1 MCGIVGFTGKYANRR
16 AIVKKMQDRII
27 HRGPD
32 GQNSYVEEG
41 VALGHVR
48 LSIIDIQ
55 GGIQPMQNED
65 GRLTVVFNGEIYNYR
80 ELQMELIAM
89 GHHFRSCSDTEV
101 LLHGYEA
108 WGTKLMEHLRGMF
121 AFVIWDRK
129 QRKLFG
135 ARDFFGIKPLY
146 YTLMGGELMFAS
158 EIKAFLDHP
167 YFKKELNEERLA
179 DYMTFG
185 CVPGT
190 ETMFKNVFK
199 LAPGHYFEFENG
211 VMTITQY
218 YQAAFHPDREKS
230 FEQFR
235 DELEAVIG
243 ESIRAHEVADVEVGC
258 FLSSGVDSSYVASQL
273 ARHKQINTYSVG
285 FADARYDESADA
297 AKLAEELHVANCRAI
312 IDADDYFESLP
323 KAQYYLDEPLGN
335 PSANSLWHLCQLA
348 GEDLKVVL
356 SGEGADEMF
365 GGYCVYQEPLALEK
379 YQKLPLSFRR
389 KLGNVAKGM
398 PDFKGRNFLIRGS
411 QTVEER
417 YIGNSNVYK
426 MGERERY
433 LKKHYESRTPQY
445 YTQPYYEKAINYD
458 NITKMQFLDIH
469 GWMVQEILLKADKM
483 SMAHSLEL
491 RVPYLDRKI
500 FDLACTIP
508 TRYRVSK
515 ENTKLLFRAVAGK
528 NLDQK
533 TARRRKKAFPLP
545 LGEWIRQDKYYGMIR
560 DAFTSATAERFFETD
575 QLVELLDNHRRG
587 KRMCL
592 SKIWIVYSFIVW
604 YEQFFI

>member
-1 MCGIVGFTGKYANRR
+1 
-16 AIVKKMQDRII
+16 
-27 HRGPD
+27 
-32 GQNSYVEEG
+32 
-41 VALGHVR
+41 
-48 LSIIDIQ
+48 
-55 GGIQPMQNED
+55 
-65 GRLTVVFNGEIYNYR
+65 
-80 ELQMELIAM
+80 
-89 GHHFRSCSDTEV
+89 
-101 LLHGYEA
+101 
-108 WGTKLMEHLRGMF
+108 
-121 AFVIWDRK
+121 
-129 QRKLFG
+129 
-135 ARDFFGIKPLY
+135 
-146 YTLMGGELMFAS
+146 
-158 EIKAFLDHP
+158 
-167 YFKKELNEERLA
+167 
-179 DYMTFG
+179 
-185 CVPGT
+185 
-190 ETMFKNVFK
+190 
-199 LAPGHYFEFENG
+199 
-211 VMTITQY
+211 
-218 YQAAFHPDREKS
+218 
-230 FEQFR
+230 
-235 DELEAVIG
+235 
-243 ESIRAHEVADVEVGC
+243 
-258 FLSSGVDSSYVASQL
+258 
-273 ARHKQINTYSVG
+273 
-285 FADARYDESADA
+285 
-297 AKLAEELHVANCRAI
+297 
-312 IDADDYFESLP
+312 
-323 KAQYYLDEPLGN
+323 
-335 PSANSLWHLCQLA
+335 
-348 GEDLKVVL
+348 
-356 SGEGADEMF
+356 
-365 GGYCVYQEPLALEK
+365 
-379 YQKLPLSFRR
+379 
-389 KLGNVAKGM
+389 
-398 PDFKGRNFLIRGS
+398 
-411 QTVEER
+411 
-417 YIGNSNVYK
+417 